1 VRFLFNLCIGLISCI
16 DFVFEHTIAD
26 PLTEMRNASEPLTF
40 RNEYDPW
47 SMPDDY
53 TVWKMAPDYVK
64 PLLPPHWQTQKAVH
78 PFFSYFCGLYLLCV
92 GIQYII

>member
-1 VRFLFNLCIGLISCI
+1 MMLS
-16 DFVFEHTIAD
+16 
-26 PLTEMRNASEPLTF
+26 
-40 RNEYDPW
+40 NEYDPW

-78 PFFSYFCGLYLLCV
+78 PFFSYFCGLYLLVV
-92 GIQYII
+92 GMFKQHNAVKYTFLHPTILYFTVQELRLLLATRW

>member
-1 VRFLFNLCIGLISCI
+1 MML
-16 DFVFEHTIAD
+16 
-26 PLTEMRNASEPLTF
+26 

-47 SMPDDY
+47 SIPDDY

-78 PFFSYFCGLYLLCV
+78 PFFSYFCGLYLLVV
-92 GIQYII
+92 GKYLLALQYLRFKLLHNIIKELRLLLATRW